1 MKKMMLRSAT
11 MAIFAAGIL
20 VVGCESSDQ
29 KNELAQQQVQDAKDK
44 LELAK
49 KNAIVVANAEQWK
62 AFKEETEL
70 VVKTNEARITE
81 LKEKMKKSRKAVD
94 SLYAMKID
102 SLETKNQ
109 AMNLRVTAYE
119 KNQSNW
125 ETFKVEFKRDM
136 DELGEALKDFG
147 VKNTK

>member
-1 MKKMMLRSAT
+1 MMLRSAT
-11 MAIFAAGIL
+11 IVIFAAGIL
-20 VVGCESSDQ
+20 VTGCESSDQ
-29 KNELAQQQVQDAKDK
+29 KNEMAQKQVQDAKDK
-44 LELAK
+44 LQEAQ

-62 AFKEETEL
+62 AFKDETDL
-70 VVKTNEARITE
+70 VVKSNETRITE
-81 LKEKMKKSRKAVD
+81 LKDKMKKSRKSVD

-109 AMNLRVTAYE
+109 AMNLRVQNYE

-125 ETFKVEFKRDM
+125 ETFKTEFKHDM
-136 DELGEALKDFG
+136 DELGNALNDFG

>member
-11 MAIFAAGIL
+11 VVIFSAGIL

-29 KNELAQQQVQDAKDK
+29 KNEIAQKQVQDAKDK
-44 LELAK
+44 LQEAQ
-49 KNAIVVANAEQWK
+49 KNAVVVANTEQWK

-70 VVKTNEARITE
+70 VVKANEARITA
-81 LKEKMKKSRKAVD
+81 LKEKMKKSRKSVD

-109 AMNLRVTAYE
+109 AMNLRVQGYE

-125 ETFKVEFKRDM
+125 ETFKMEFKHDM
-136 DELGEALKDFG
+136 DELGKALNDFG